1 VASIETTT
9 AWSFEP
15 DFADDDDEVEPDM
28 PLVLPVEDDVPDVLV
43 VSVVPAGAAAFC
55 LVLVALRSL
64 ELLMAVLEL
73 AMSDAVL
80 PPERFWPVV
89 DE

>member
-1 VASIETTT
+1 VIVFAVASIETTT
-9 AWSFEP
+9 ALSFEL
-15 DFADDDDEVEPDM
+15 DLL
-28 PLVLPVEDDVPDVLV
+28 LVVPVEDEVPDDVPV
-43 VSVVPAGAAAFC
+43 VSDVPAGEAAVC

-64 ELLMAVLEL
+64 ELLMAVSEL

-80 PPERFWPVV
+80 PPDRFWLVV